1 MGVTR
6 FFQDNFG
13 NARIITLQSGKFAL
27 RFFGRYVLAVG
38 TDRNV
43 AESILHHRS
52 ELLSALLR
60 LYHNDIE
67 KISGLFEGQ
76 EEQRKNFTDKLYHIF
91 DTYLPILQYNGNIF
105 HNIVLLD
112 LPKSAAN
119 IYLDTVQIL
128 QSCQQKSGVLG
139 GQILYHN
146 KVNKIIH
153 TYLIKHYYTL
163 ITN

>member
-1 MGVTR
+1 MLVGQIMGVTR

-13 NARIITLQSGKFAL
+13 NIKFITLQSGKFAL

-43 AESILHHRS
+43 GESILKQRS
-52 ELLSALLR
+52 DLLSALLQ

-67 KISGLFEGQ
+67 EISSSLKGERDD
-76 EEQRKNFTDKLYHIF
+76 QRNNLSNKLCQIF
-91 DTYLPILQYNGNIF
+91 DTYLSILQYNGNIL
-105 HNIVLLD
+105 NDIVLLD

-128 QSCQQKSGVLG
+128 QNCQQHTGVLG
-139 GQILYHN
+139 GQLLYHN
-146 KVNKIIH
+146 KVNLVRLSKM
-153 TYLIKHYYTL
+153 L
-163 ITN
+163 